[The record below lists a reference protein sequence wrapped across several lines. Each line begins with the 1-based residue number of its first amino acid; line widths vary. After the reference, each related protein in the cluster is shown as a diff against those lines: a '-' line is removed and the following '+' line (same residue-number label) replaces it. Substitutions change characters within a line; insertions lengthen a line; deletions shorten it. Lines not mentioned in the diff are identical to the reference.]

1 MSEEVIGFSVRH
13 KRRALP
19 LACPSAST
27 YVLGLTDVFGY
38 ISTQEAIEFIEGQ
51 VVTAKKDDSYDK
63 CEIKWSPKINCEIK

>member
-13 KRRALP
+13 KRKALR

-27 YVLGLTDVFGY
+27 RVLGLTDVFGS

-51 VVTAKKDDSYDK
+51 VIAAKT
-63 CEIKWSPKINCEIK
+63 PLR